1 MMNEQIDNV
10 TKDDAKAL
18 LDSINQQKIETSNNA
33 QMPTWFNLFL
43 SSICTVFVS
52 FEYLDYRFGMPN
64 FGEGILFLLLIAG
77 IVGWDRILKKRG
89 INAKILPFTKIAA
102 FGFLLGV
109 FSAMYFSD
117 LLMLLDNNYSQ
128 FFSYFMMLFLTA
140 FIYYLGKKYPLSES
154 IPEVNQSADR

>member
-10 TKDDAKAL
+10 TKNDAKAL

-43 SSICTVFVS
+43 SLICTVFVS

-64 FGEGILFLLLIAG
+64 FGEGILLLLLISSL
-77 IVGWDRILKKRG
+77 VGWDKILKKRG
-89 INAKILPFTKIAA
+89 INAKIFPFTKIAA
-102 FGFLLGV
+102 SGFLLGV
-109 FSAMYFSD
+109 FSAIFFSD
-117 LLMLLDNNYSQ
+117 LLLFLHNNYSQ

-154 IPEVNQSADR
+154 IPEVKQSANR